1 MSEAINSA
9 IKQYLKFK
17 KLDWPTFN
25 ENMKRFVMDQ
35 QEEVS
40 KSIVGMGQYILKE
53 DYHHLAVTP
62 SRWFTALTVE
72 QKENSKRKLQN
83 ASMDDI
89 SPEKRWMQNEIQQSM
104 NNDLLQCKEK
114 DLLQSKEPQVEGE
127 ELQGN
132 DEIQLL
138 LSEEEEEASAQNE
151 EDNESNN
158 ASNLITMDFL
168 NGRIY
173 S

>member
-1 MSEAINSA
+1 
-9 IKQYLKFK
+9 
-17 KLDWPTFN
+17 
-25 ENMKRFVMDQ
+25 
-35 QEEVS
+35 
-40 KSIVGMGQYILKE
+40 
-53 DYHHLAVTP
+53 
-62 SRWFTALTVE
+62 
-72 QKENSKRKLQN
+72 
-83 ASMDDI
+83 MDDI

-158 ASNLITMDFL
+158 AFNLITMDFL